1 MTFPRTN
8 NDVLDVLTLN
18 VSAILTFLLLSQIK
32 NDLSLSNIIHLY
44 FSIIPR
50 GVRVNVNEARGR
62 KLEGIFIGKSVI
74 KEIIPSF
81 DKIWCKYCFSEFVTI
96 YRLKKH
102 EFVKHERK
110 LRCELYIVSQNGIN
124 EECGQIFQDRKTLDK
139 HRHSFH
145 HKLWLICRSVV

>member
-1 MTFPRTN
+1 M
-8 NDVLDVLTLN
+8 
-18 VSAILTFLLLSQIK
+18 LSQIK
-32 NDLSLSNIIHLY
+32 NDLSLTNIIHLY

-62 KLEGIFIGKSVI
+62 KVEGVFSGKSGI
-74 KEIIPSF
+74 KEIIPI
-81 DKIWCKYCFSEFVTI
+81 DKIRCKYCSLEFGTI
-96 YRLKKH
+96 YSLKKH
-102 EFVKHERK
+102 EYEKHERK

-145 HKLWLICRSVV
+145 HKL